1 MCNNQMCGR
10 LKLSEKK
17 KSVVLGIWEEPKN
30 KIKYSVP
37 NNLKEEIYNF

>member
-1 MCNNQMCGR
+1 MCGR
-10 LKLSEKK
+10 LKLYKK
-17 KSVVLGIWEEPKN
+17 KRKSVVLGIWEEPKN